1 MQITRPN
8 DYTPGRPIGSLADMA
23 NELLRI
29 AGFTKNKL
37 TFRGVYTPD
46 TVAKMTPSARPL
58 DMFIIEDAAGG
69 TQRLYVQLTTKP
81 RVRFRID
88 GAMENA

>member
-1 MQITRPN
+1 MNTPRPN
-8 DYTPGRPIGSLADMA
+8 DFTPGRPIGSLADMA

-46 TVAKMTPSARPL
+46 SLYKMTPSARPL
-58 DMFIIEDAAGG
+58 DMFIVEDAAGG
-69 TQRLYVQLTTKP
+69 TQRLYIQLTTKP

-88 GAMENA
+88 GTMENA